1 MKSDQNIRAQPE
13 EKKKPRNRK
22 EREDEIGE
30 KKNHQNIGED
40 GDRRKKI
47 TRT

>member
-1 MKSDQNIRAQPE
+1 MKSDQNIRGQP

-30 KKNHQNIGED
+30 KKNHQNIEED
-40 GDRRKKI
+40 GDQRKKI